1 MSQYEKSPYIRYG
14 LPLVLII
21 ALGLGLWQL
30 IAWAGRGMG
39 LW

>member
-1 MSQYEKSPYIRYG
+1 MSQYEKSPYIKFG

-21 ALGLGLWQL
+21 ALGW
-30 IAWAGRGMG
+30 WAGRGLG

>member
-21 ALGLGLWQL
+21 ALGVGLWQL
-30 IAWAGRGMG
+30 IEWAARGLG
-39 LW
+39 WW